1 MSKLP
6 NVGNAA
12 FCGVSVGPMRALE
25 GNLDDIEM
33 TSNKHKL
40 TSGEHSTGR
49 VEVLKQVA
57 WPHHLLDAV
66 HCQKPPT
73 YNNLSQAQFAAGFSA
88 KVLSEMPPEFGR
100 TSVENQMKHFNRLMV
115 LATSMPWE
123 SVLTFNAAFFRA
135 LEQNTVDW
143 SSWDRIQA
151 WHDRHI
157 TSLKMRQAS
166 GPDST
171 NPSKKQDT
179 RSMDDR
185 RMLEGVPYSFMKEQM
200 ICIKFQSQVCD
211 HPGPH
216 QLATAPGITVVHI
229 CAVCMFNKKGSNP
242 DHCSKT
248 CPNKQS
254 FQPGD
259 GCGGATS

>member
-1 MSKLP
+1 
-6 NVGNAA
+6 
-12 FCGVSVGPMRALE
+12 
-25 GNLDDIEM
+25 
-33 TSNKHKL
+33 
-40 TSGEHSTGR
+40 
-49 VEVLKQVA
+49 
-57 WPHHLLDAV
+57 
-66 HCQKPPT
+66 
-73 YNNLSQAQFAAGFSA
+73 
-88 KVLSEMPPEFGR
+88 MPPDFGKS
-100 TSVENQMKHFNRLMV
+100 SVENQVKHFNRLMV

-123 SVLTFNAAFFRA
+123 SVLAFNAAFFRA

-143 SSWDRIQA
+143 SCWDRIQA

-157 TSLKMRQAS
+157 TFLKMRQAS
-166 GPDST
+166 GPDSS

-185 RMLEGVPYSFMKEQM
+185 KMLEGVPYSFMKEQM

-254 FQPGD
+254 FQPGG